1 MSESTLSALPPLTPE
16 HHRIAAEQFHRANQV
31 LESGNHDYAIQLL
44 LACCKLEPAN
54 LIYRKALRQTQK
66 AKYKNNLRGS
76 TFSKLTTSAGKAR
89 LMGAKRARDYLRVLE
104 TGEEILSQNPWDT
117 KVQLDMAEAADMLGI
132 IDVGIWLLLQAR
144 EKDSKDQTVNRAL
157 ARLCEKRG
165 NFMEAVKLWELVR
178 QSDPRDQ
185 EAQAKVK
192 DLAAH
197 HTITRGGYEQAVG
210 GGEASGKSGEYIRS
224 KLGDSGEHATGDR
237 VTQSAVPL
245 LAKIQADPTNVNGYL
260 QLANH
265 YRRANRLDQAKQ
277 AIEQGLGPT
286 GNHFELT
293 AELADLEIETF
304 RQNLAVTE
312 QKLRADP
319 RDEKL
324 RQVRVSIMR
333 EINSRELELYRQKSD
348 RYPTDKALRFELGI
362 RLLRSG
368 RYDEAI
374 RELQGVR
381 NDPRHQWQALMYLGY
396 CFKGRN
402 NWRLAQRNF
411 EEALQTLPVGEDDRR
426 KELLFQLAQ
435 GSAEAGDL
443 ARAVEL
449 GYELANM
456 DFTFRNIGR
465 LLDDWQARIQQQQD
479 TQP

>member
-1 MSESTLSALPPLTPE
+1 MSEASVSTLPPLTPE
-16 HHRIAAEQFHRANQV
+16 HHRIAAEQFQRANQV
-31 LESGNHDYAIQLL
+31 LDNGNHDYAIQLL
-44 LACCKLEPAN
+44 LTCCKLEPAN
-54 LIYRKALRQTQK
+54 LIYRKALRNTQK
-66 AKYKNNLRGS
+66 AKFKNNMRGS
-76 TFSKLTTSAGKAR
+76 TFAKLTTSPGKAR
-89 LMGAKRARDYLRVLE
+89 LMSAKRAHDYVRVLE

-144 EKDSKDQTVNRAL
+144 EKDAKDLTVNRAL

-178 QSDPRDQ
+178 QTNPRDQ

-197 HTITRGGYEQAVG
+197 HTITRGGYEQAISG
-210 GGEASGKSGEYIRS
+210 DTGGKSGEYLRPQ
-224 KLGDSGEHATGDR
+224 LGDSGEHPVGDR
-237 VTQSAVPL
+237 VAQSAVPL
-245 LAKIQADPTNVNGYL
+245 LARIEADPTNFHGYI
-260 QLANH
+260 QLAAH
-265 YRRANRLDQAKQ
+265 YRRAGRIDQAKQ
-277 AIEQGLGPT
+277 VIEKGLGPT

-319 RDEKL
+319 RDERL
-324 RQVRVSIMR
+324 RQVRVGIMR
-333 EINSRELELYRQKSD
+333 EINARELELFRQKSD
-348 RYPTDKALRFELGI
+348 RFPTDKALRFELGH
-362 RLLRSG
+362 RLLRAG

-411 EEALQTLPVGEDDRR
+411 EEALQNVPAGEDERR

-435 GSAEAGDL
+435 GAAEVGDL
-443 ARAVEL
+443 GRAVEL

-456 DFTFRNIGR
+456 DFSFRNIGR
-465 LLDDWQARIQQQQD
+465 LLEEWQARIQQQQD

>member
-66 AKYKNNLRGS
+66 AKFKNNLRGS
-76 TFSKLTTSAGKAR
+76 TFSKLMTSAGKAR
-89 LMGAKRARDYLRVLE
+89 VIAAKRSRDYLRVLE

-132 IDVGIWLLLQAR
+132 LDVGIWLLLQAR
-144 EKDSKDQTVNRAL
+144 EKNSKDLVVNRAL

-185 EAQAKVK
+185 EALAKVK

-210 GGEASGKSGEYIRS
+210 GGDSAGKSSEYIRA

-277 AIEQGLGPT
+277 AIEQGLGPA

-324 RQVRVSIMR
+324 RQVRVGIMR
-333 EINSRELELYRQKSD
+333 EINARELELFRQKSD
-348 RYPTDKALRFELGI
+348 RFPTDKTLRFELGI

-396 CFKGRN
+396 CFKARN

-411 EEALQTLPVGEDDRR
+411 EEALQSLPVGETAAR
-426 KELLFQLAQ
+426 KDLLFLLAQ
-435 GSAEAGDL
+435 GFADEGDL
-443 ARAVEL
+443 SRAIDT
-449 GYELANM
+449 GHELANL
-456 DFTFRNIGR
+456 DFSYRDIGR
-465 LLDDWQARIQQQQD
+465 LLDEWQNKLR
-479 TQP
+479 QPRVSR

>member
-1 MSESTLSALPPLTPE
+1 MSETSLPTLPPLTPE
-16 HHRIAAEQFHRANQV
+16 HHRIAAEQFQRANQV
-31 LESGNHDYAIQLL
+31 LANGNHDYAIQLL
-44 LACCKLEPAN
+44 LTCCKLEPAN
-54 LIYRKALRQTQK
+54 LVFRKALRQTQK
-66 AKYKNNLRGS
+66 AKFKNNLRGS

-89 LMGAKRARDYLRVLE
+89 IMAARRAKDYLKVLE

-117 KVQLDMAEAADMLGI
+117 KVQLDMAEAADVLGI
-132 IDVGIWLLLQAR
+132 IDVGIWVLLQAR
-144 EKDSKDQTVNRAL
+144 EKDPRDLTVNRAL

-165 NFMEAVKLWELVR
+165 SYMEAVKLWEIIR
-178 QSDPRDQ
+178 QADPRDQ

-197 HTITRGGYEQAVG
+197 HTITRGGYEQAVAG
-210 GGEASGKSGEYIRS
+210 GDAKTRSGEYLRPQ
-224 KLGDSGEHATGDR
+224 LGDSGEHVVGDR
-237 VTQSAVPL
+237 VAQSAVPL
-245 LAKIQADPTNVNGYL
+245 LAKIESDPTNVHAYL
-260 QLANH
+260 HLADH
-265 YRRANRLDQAKQ
+265 YRRAGRIEQAKQ
-277 AIEQGLGPT
+277 IIERGLVPT

-319 RDEKL
+319 RDEKI
-324 RQVRVSIMR
+324 RQVRVGIMR
-333 EINSRELELYRQKSD
+333 EINSRELELFRQKSD
-348 RYPTDKALRFELGI
+348 RLPTDKGLHFELGI
-362 RLLRSG
+362 RLLRAG

-374 RELQGVR
+374 RELQSVR
-381 NDPRHQWQALMYLGY
+381 NDPRHHWQALMYLGY

-411 EEALQTLPVGEDDRR
+411 EESLQNLPAGEDDRR

-435 GSAEAGDL
+435 GSAEMGDL
-443 ARAVEL
+443 GRAVEL

-456 DFTFRNIGR
+456 DFSYRNIGH
-465 LLDDWQARIQQQQD
+465 LLDEWQTRIQQQQD

>member
-1 MSESTLSALPPLTPE
+1 MSEASLPTLPPLTPE
-16 HHRIAAEQFHRANQV
+16 HHRIAAEQYQRANQV
-31 LESGNHDYAIQLL
+31 FENGDHDYAIQLL
-44 LACCKLEPAN
+44 STCCKLEPAN
-54 LIYRKALRQTQK
+54 LIYRKALRKTQK
-66 AKYKNNLRGS
+66 AKFKNNMRGG
-76 TFSKLTTSAGKAR
+76 TFAKLTTSAGKAR
-89 LMGAKRARDYLRVLE
+89 ILAAKRAGDYLKVLE

-132 IDVGIWLLLQAR
+132 IDVGIWVLLQAR
-144 EKDSKDQTVNRAL
+144 EKDSKDPTVNRAL

-165 NFMEAVKLWELVR
+165 SFMEAVKLWDLVR
-178 QSDPRDQ
+178 QTNPRDQ

-197 HTITRGGYEQAVG
+197 HTITRGGYEQVVT
-210 GGEASGKSGEYIRS
+210 GEAGGTRSGDYLRF
-224 KLGDSGEHATGDR
+224 KLGDSGEHAVGDR
-237 VTQSAVPL
+237 VTQSAAPL
-245 LAKIQADPTNVNGYL
+245 LAKVESDPTNVHGYL
-260 QLANH
+260 QLVDH
-265 YRRANRLDQAKQ
+265 YRRAGRIDQAKQ
-277 AIEQGLGPT
+277 VIEKGLGPT
-286 GNHFELT
+286 GNHFDMT
-293 AELADLEIETF
+293 AVLADLEIETF

-333 EINSRELELYRQKSD
+333 EINSRELELFRQKSD
-348 RYPTDKALRFELGI
+348 RLPTDKALHFELGI
-362 RLLRSG
+362 RLLRAG

-381 NDPRHQWQALMYLGY
+381 NDPRHHWQALMYLGY

-411 EEALQTLPVGEDDRR
+411 EEALQNVPPGEDDRR

-435 GSAEAGDL
+435 GSAEAGEL
-443 ARAVEL
+443 NRAIEL

-456 DFTFRNIGR
+456 DFSFRNIGR
-465 LLDDWQARIQQQQD
+465 LIDEWQARIQQQQD

>member
-54 LIYRKALRQTQK
+54 LIYRKALRTTQK
-66 AKYKNNLRGS
+66 AKFKNNLRGS

-144 EKDSKDQTVNRAL
+144 EKDSKDLTVNRAL

-210 GGEASGKSGEYIRS
+210 GGDSAGKSGEYLRS

-277 AIEQGLGPT
+277 AIEQGLGPA

-324 RQVRVSIMR
+324 RQVRVGIMR

-348 RYPTDKALRFELGI
+348 RYPTDKSLHFELGI

-443 ARAVEL
+443 GRAVEL

-465 LLDDWQARIQQQQD
+465 LLDDWQARMQQQQD

>member
-1 MSESTLSALPPLTPE
+1 MSQASLPALPPLTPE
-16 HHRIAAEQFHRANQV
+16 HHRIAAEQFQRANQV

-54 LIYRKALRQTQK
+54 LIYRKALRTTQK
-66 AKYKNNLRGS
+66 AKFKNNKRGG

-89 LMGAKRARDYLRVLE
+89 VMAAKRAGDYLKVLE

-144 EKDSKDQTVNRAL
+144 EKDNRDLSVNRAL

-165 NFMEAVKLWELVR
+165 SFMEAVKIWEIIR
-178 QSDPRDQ
+178 QTDPRDQ

-197 HTITRGGYEQAVG
+197 HTIARGGYEQAVAG
-210 GGEASGKSGEYIRS
+210 DVTGKSGDYIRP
-224 KLGDSGEHATGDR
+224 KLGDSGEHPMGDR
-237 VTQSAVPL
+237 VSQSAVPL
-245 LAKIQADPTNVNGYL
+245 LAKIEADPTNVNGYL
-260 QLANH
+260 QLAEH
-265 YRRANRLDQAKQ
+265 YRRAGRIDQAKEI
-277 AIEQGLGPT
+277 IERGLGAT
-286 GNHFELT
+286 GNHFDMT
-293 AELADLEIETF
+293 VELADLEIETF

-324 RQVRVSIMR
+324 RQTRVGIMR
-333 EINSRELELYRQKSD
+333 EINSRELELFRQKSD
-348 RYPTDKALRFELGI
+348 RLPTDKALHFELGI
-362 RLLRSG
+362 RLLRAG

-374 RELQGVR
+374 HELQGVR
-381 NDPRHQWQALMYLGY
+381 NDPRHHWQALMYLGY

-411 EEALQTLPVGEDDRR
+411 EESLQNLPAGEDDRR

-443 ARAVEL
+443 NRAVEL

-456 DFTFRNIGR
+456 DFSFRNIGR
-465 LLDDWQARIQQQQD
+465 HLDEWQSRIQQQED

>member
-1 MSESTLSALPPLTPE
+1 MSEPTVSALPPLTPE

-66 AKYKNNLRGS
+66 AKFKNNLRGS
-76 TFSKLTTSAGKAR
+76 TFAKLTTSAGKAR
-89 LMGAKRARDYLRVLE
+89 LMSAKRSRDYLRVLE

-117 KVQLDMAEAADMLGI
+117 KVQLDMAEAADLLGI

-144 EKDSKDQTVNRAL
+144 EKDAKDLTVNRAL

-210 GGEASGKSGEYIRS
+210 AGDAAGKSSEYIRS
-224 KLGDSGEHATGDR
+224 KLGDSGEHVTGDR
-237 VTQSAVPL
+237 VTQSAVPI

-260 QLANH
+260 QLSNH

-293 AELADLEIETF
+293 SELADLEIETF

-312 QKLRADP
+312 QKLRGDP

-324 RQVRVSIMR
+324 RQMRISIMR
-333 EINSRELELYRQKSD
+333 EINSRELELYRQKSE
-348 RYPTDKALRFELGI
+348 RYPTDKSLHFELGI

-368 RYDEAI
+368 HYDEAI

-381 NDPRHQWQALMYLGY
+381 NDPRHHWQALMYLGY
-396 CFKGRN
+396 CFKGRT
-402 NWRLAQRNF
+402 NWRLAQKNF
-411 EEALQTLPVGEDDRR
+411 EEALQNLPVGEEDRR
-426 KELLFQLAQ
+426 KELLFQLAH

-443 ARAVEL
+443 GRAVEL
-449 GYELANM
+449 GYELANI
-456 DFTFRNIGR
+456 DFSFRNIGR